1 MNLRSDWPYIQQI
14 AAERLRNNKTPRHRA
29 KYGTEIEII
38 GAAGELAARRFLGLS
53 EQLGTT
59 FDGGI
64 DLSLHGLTI
73 DVKSTKPWSKWL
85 QLAYYKRVAA
95 DVLLMM
101 SVNVKKKTAIPR
113 GFAWREEILA
123 APIDI
128 SVDDACHRIHID
140 ELHPIHELLEIDCV
154 SPGT

>member
-1 MNLRSDWPYIQQI
+1 MNLRSDWPYIQHV
-14 AAERLRNNKTPRHRA
+14 AAERLRNNITPRHRA
-29 KYGTEIEII
+29 KYGTEIEVI

-53 EQLGTT
+53 EKLGTT

-73 DVKSTKPWSKWL
+73 DVKSTKPYSLWL

-101 SVNVKKKTAIPR
+101 SVNVKRQTVIPR

-123 APIDI
+123 APLDI
-128 SVDDACHRIHID
+128 SQDDACHRIHID
-140 ELHPIHELLEIDCV
+140 ELHPIHELLEIDRV
-154 SPGT
+154 STSA